1 MIYKKNIR
9 WKKINNYYIGKKKRR
24 QVGFELKTLRSVAD
38 VWTYSATL
46 INIKITKE
54 IRVIVFNQLSL
65 ILLTIFRKEVYAT
78 LRRCEDS
85 QYCTSTI
92 VHIALWCKLEFLHFC
107 LKYIDFPYI
116 SLQKSRTAHFCVN
129 RWEGHK

>member
-9 WKKINNYYIGKKKRR
+9 WKKIDNYYIGKKKKKR

-38 VWTYSATL
+38 VWTYSAKL

-54 IRVIVFNQLSL
+54 IHVIVFNQLSL

-78 LRRCEDS
+78 LMRCEDS
-85 QYCTSTI
+85 LNT
-92 VHIALWCKLEFLHFC
+92 ALAPLSILPF
-107 LKYIDFPYI
+107 D
-116 SLQKSRTAHFCVN
+116 VN
-129 RWEGHK
+129 